1 MPQQKSPTKLTAF
14 HYFQKVSYVLCNR
27 LYVQGRSLP
36 SASDNTFDTV
46 ISMITNKLL
55 TGHPDFLRYRGICMP
70 CCFSSA
76 PEKLKPYKKRKKI
89 KDSKSSRDIFLEI
102 ANNRMELPGSLSQPL
117 FVSNTSRMIFLI
129 YLYGF

>member
-1 MPQQKSPTKLTAF
+1 MPQQESPTKLTAF

-76 PEKLKPYKKRKKI
+76 PEKLKPGKKKKLKTANPVGAFFWKLQI
-89 KDSKSSRDIFLEI
+89 IEWNSQEAYHNLFLCPI
-102 ANNRMELPGSLSQPL
+102 
-117 FVSNTSRMIFLI
+117 
-129 YLYGF
+129 LYV